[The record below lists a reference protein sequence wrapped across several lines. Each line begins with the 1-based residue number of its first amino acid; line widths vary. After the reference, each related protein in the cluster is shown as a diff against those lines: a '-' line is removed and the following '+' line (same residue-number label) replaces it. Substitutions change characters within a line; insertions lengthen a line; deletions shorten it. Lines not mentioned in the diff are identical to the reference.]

1 MPKVIMSCDDNP
13 YYLDFWPL
21 VSWVWKE
28 KMGIEPVLV
37 HVGEKEPSA
46 EHGQVHSMPVDE
58 TVPIHTQA
66 LICSPCRRSIGRPP
80 S

>member
-28 KMGIEPVLV
+28 KMGIEPVLI
-37 HVGEKEPSA
+37 HIGENNPTRK
-46 EHGQVHSMPVDE
+46 HIKLDTKQVKA
-58 TVPIHTQA
+58 TTFN
-66 LICSPCRRSIGRPP
+66 
-80 S
+80 